1 LNIAEILTYGYKIL
15 KEEEITSYMI
25 DSQLLLGKV
34 LEVDKLFLLTNRATE
49 VSSEKEKEFKALIE
63 LRKNKMPVKYILGHC
78 EFMGL
83 DFLVREGVLIPRP
96 DTETLVEHVIK
107 IAKAN
112 SAIKICDVCC
122 GSGAIGISLAHFLGN
137 AQVSCCDLSDIAIE
151 VTSENAKR
159 LLPEARIKVIKSD
172 LLEFAIEESSNFDI
186 IVSNPPYIKEK
197 IIQTLMEDVK
207 RYEPHMALSGGEDG
221 LVFYR
226 KIITQSLKL
235 LKTGGVLAFEIGY
248 DQGNEVKTLMEENDY
263 GNVEI
268 FKDLA
273 GFDRVVAG
281 YR

>member
-1 LNIAEILTYGYKIL
+1 MNIAEILTYGYKIL

-197 IIQTLMEDVK
+197 VIQTLMEDVK

>member
-1 LNIAEILTYGYKIL
+1 MNIAEILTYGYKIL

-25 DSQLLLGKV
+25 DTQLLLGKV

-49 VSSEKEKEFKALIE
+49 VSGEKEKEFKALIE

-96 DTETLVEHVIK
+96 DTETLVERVIE

-112 SAIKICDVCC
+112 SFIKICDVCC